1 MSNMPSL
8 EKRINLTQLYD
19 LYAPALTER
28 QREVFELHEIMD
40 LSLGEIS
47 ERIGVSRQG
56 VHDFLQRAMEK
67 LVSMDEELHFSAR
80 IRKYEDQLEDMQVLL
95 ANYRNK
101 LPGKFLQQA
110 EQTLG
115 LKGE

>member
-67 LVSMDEELHFSAR
+67 LVSMDEELRFSAR
-80 IRKYEDQLEDMQVLL
+80 IRQYEAILEDLKVLIV
-95 ANYRNK
+95 NYRNI
-101 LPGKFLQQA
+101 LPGEFLEKA